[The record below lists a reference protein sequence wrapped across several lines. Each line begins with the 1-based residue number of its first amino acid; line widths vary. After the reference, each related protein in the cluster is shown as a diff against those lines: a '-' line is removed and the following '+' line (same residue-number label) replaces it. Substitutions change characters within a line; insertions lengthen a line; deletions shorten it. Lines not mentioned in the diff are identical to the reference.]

1 MKESLKRRLN
11 VFLKLHRR
19 LASVKWILLFI
30 TTVMFFLSAASST
43 CSFSFGGGG
52 PSVLSSPTE
61 PSSSGTSPAVQASP
75 PILQGSPVPFV
86 GSPPSL
92 TSSPTSSLTP
102 TSPSSGKFA
111 VKIVPGAKAKSCAF
125 SPGSVTIFEGDTVTW
140 SNTTSASH
148 TVTSDDSSGPIKS
161 SQIKPNGTY
170 SLTFS
175 KIGTFKYHCDSQS
188 TPGGAIVVKA

>member
-52 PSVLSSPTE
+52 PSVLSSP
-61 PSSSGTSPAVQASP
+61 PGSSSSGTTSATQPSP
-75 PILQGSPVPFV
+75 PTLRGSPVSFV

-92 TSSPTSSLTP
+92 TSSPTSSPTP
-102 TSPSSGKFA
+102 TPPSSGKFA
-111 VKIVPGAKAKSCAF
+111 VKIVPGAKDKSCAF
-125 SPGSVTIFEGDTVTW
+125 SPSSVTILEGDTVTW

-148 TVTSDDSSGPIKS
+148 TVTSDDSGGPIKS

-175 KIGTFKYHCDSQS
+175 KIGTFQYHCDSQS
-188 TPGGAIVVKA
+188 TQGGTIVAKA

>member
-1 MKESLKRRLN
+1 MKESLKQRLN
-11 VFLKLHRR
+11 VFLKLRRR
-19 LASVKWILLFI
+19 LASAKWILLFI

-43 CSFSFGGGG
+43 CTFSFGGGG
-52 PSVLSSPTE
+52 PSVLSSPTGL
-61 PSSSGTSPAVQASP
+61 SSSGTTSAIQSSP
-75 PILQGSPVPFV
+75 PSLQGSPVPFV

-102 TSPSSGKFA
+102 TPPSTGKT
-111 VKIVPGAKAKSCAF
+111 VKIVPGAKAQSCAF
-125 SPGSVTIFEGDTVTW
+125 VPGSVTILEGDTVTW

-161 SQIKPNGTY
+161 SQIKSNGTY

-175 KIGTFKYHCDSQS
+175 KIGTFKYHCDSHPTQ
-188 TPGGAIVVKA
+188 GGAIVVKA